1 MHVFTYGSSD
11 DAALDHERAQQAR
24 THGSH
29 REDAACRADP
39 APATMLIHKIK
50 QIKQTVRTHLLNAA
64 HDSDGS
70 TVKWRNRAR
79 FAEFLL

>member
-1 MHVFTYGSSD
+1 MYLRTDHRTTPRLIMSVHNKLAHMAPIVKTPFT
-11 DAALDHERAQQAR
+11 
-24 THGSH
+24 
-29 REDAACRADP
+29 CRADP